1 MIVAR
6 EDESRAHAATGA
18 WGRVTLDQ
26 IVARNAETRA
36 DKVAVVDVSDRPD
49 WTGGATESLTWAA
62 LNTRVEALAAF
73 FAAVGLQPD
82 QILVFQM
89 PPTVDAVVTFLAAS
103 RAGLIVAPLPLSA
116 READATTLARR
127 LGARAIVTVARTET
141 ETHGER
147 MRDVAAELF
156 QIRFVFGAGGELPD
170 GLVDLSMVFDE
181 AASLGAAPDIGRKGN
196 PADHALTV
204 EVVAMPGEAPEAAA
218 APATAGARAEAESD
232 NGRVMPLPRSH
243 NHWIATGLMT
253 LLEAGIGSDSI
264 VLSPFSLSG
273 SIGIGVAVVPWLVAG
288 ATLVLGLP
296 RSIDGLA
303 GEAATREAT
312 HVLVPGRFAA
322 RLSDRLSMRRV
333 APTLLAVADDEPHDR
348 PMSSG
353 VDVVDVTP
361 LGAYGLV
368 ARRRKEP
375 SGPVALPIGA
385 CGAPAG
391 TPSAPILIEMRL
403 KAIAQ
408 TASQMAQGRPLGGE
422 LQLRGAMV
430 PHFNWPTTAQERRHR
445 PRDPEGWM
453 VTGLGARVVTAQPP
467 TFELAGRIDDA
478 VRIGQALYD
487 LAALD
492 ELYRGVEGVADAAA
506 LLVET
511 PETGTAV
518 AAAVVPEPGKR
529 FDEALFRAAVEKSR
543 VGLAEIPVKVFR
555 VPAIARGPSGRV
567 LRAGMV
573 QHLLHRS

>member
-26 IVARNAETRA
+26 IVARNAETRG

-49 WTGGATESLTWAA
+49 WTGGGAESLTWAG

-82 QILVFQM
+82 QVLVFQM
-89 PPTVDAVVTFLAAS
+89 PPTVDAVVAFLAAS

-116 READATTLARR
+116 READAMVLARR

-170 GLVDLSMVFDE
+170 GLVDLSMVFAE
-181 AASLGAAPDIGRKGN
+181 AASLGAAPDVGRKGN

-204 EVVAMPGEAPEAAA
+204 EVVAMP
-218 APATAGARAEAESD
+218 AEAGETAHAAVTTRSEADGD
-232 NGRVMPLPRSH
+232 NGRMMPLPRSH

-253 LLEAGIGSDSI
+253 LLEAGIGADSV

-273 SIGIGVAVVPWLVAG
+273 STGIGVAVVPWLVAG

-296 RSIDGLA
+296 RSIDGIA

-312 HVLVPGRFAA
+312 HVLVPARFAA

-333 APTLLAVADDEPHDR
+333 APALLAIADDEPHDR
-348 PMSSG
+348 PMPAG

-408 TASQMAQGRPLGGE
+408 TAAQMAQGRPLGGE

-453 VTGLGARVVTAQPP
+453 ATGLGARVVTAQPP

-511 PETGTAV
+511 AETGTAV

-529 FDEALFRAAVEKSR
+529 FDETLFRAAVEKSR